1 MFRCPLFL
9 SKENHAIEAW
19 LKKGFADAQK
29 REGKARRKKES
40 AERPRLRAASNK
52 CVTGRSIIS
61 ALVRRLFRLGL
72 CPIAHGKR
80 KATSHKNTRLI
91 LFRLFFQSGTPLVS
105 CPKIPSAISM
115 AERARQAANKSF
127 YFVAPPPKFR
137 TSFCKMILVRYY
149 RLFPGD
155 RIKKMSVCA
164 FSPRSNQTAPRK
176 DLRGAVM

>member
-1 MFRCPLFL
+1 MHK
-9 SKENHAIEAW
+9 KEQEKQGEKR
-19 LKKGFADAQK
+19 KKSNQESG
-29 REGKARRKKES
+29 ARQRRRKES
-40 AERPRLRAASNK
+40 AEKTRLRAASNK

-61 ALVRRLFRLGL
+61 ALVRRLYRLEL

-80 KATSHKNTRLI
+80 KSTSHKNTRLI

-105 CPKIPSAISM
+105 CPKISSASSM

-127 YFVAPPPKFR
+127 SFFAPPPKFR

-155 RIKKMSVCA
+155 RIKKMSACA
-164 FSPRSNQTAPRK
+164 FSPAPIKQPRVK
-176 DLRGAVM
+176 IYAGL

>member
-1 MFRCPLFL
+1 MHK
-9 SKENHAIEAW
+9 KEKEQQGEKR
-19 LKKGFADAQK
+19 KKTNQESGAGQ
-29 REGKARRKKES
+29 RRRKES
-40 AERPRLRAASNK
+40 AEKPRLRAASYK

-105 CPKIPSAISM
+105 CPKIPSASSM

-155 RIKKMSVCA
+155 RIKKMSACA

>member
-1 MFRCPLFL
+1 M